1 MKELLLSISF
11 LLLLLS
17 PMAQGI
23 QSFELNGVN
32 DFNDQVPATIIDDEL
47 WCSLQKK
54 HNYYSDLDQMAII
67 DFTIQVNPRQ
77 FSWNDFTSG
86 KLEKQAPFAEKE
98 VFSISYAPL
107 DSTAVLSCFNPKNKK
122 HELYSTK
129 RRGELWEELKK
140 IQTLGDEFA
149 CLHPF
154 LSETGD
160 QLYFS
165 AKADTGSWDIFFSNL
180 VDGEWQEAQRVRGAV
195 NTVKDEFYPVL
206 RDGNLYISSNNTAN
220 GDFDVFLADKRQ
232 QWRVLT
238 PLNPPINSSGNDL
251 NIVFLS
257 DARFF
262 VGSDRTG
269 NYDVFSFEE
278 QKEAPILLKYTALL
292 EVKGVPV
299 PFSEVEVFNELNERV
314 VLDVTDE
321 DGSFDLLNLKL
332 KRSYKV
338 RFKQLSE
345 RELEH
350 AALYILNEKG
360 ERIMVL
366 RPGLDGF
373 FLFEVLPFDE
383 MEHLAFVENIDES
396 QLLTVKIEGTLN
408 TEDNVPSLKGLPIYI
423 VDEHGELLEI
433 AYTREGG
440 KFKFDELTPSSS
452 YRFRLDEKEKRF
464 TIVVLDGNKEV
475 EIPIEAGE
483 GFYERVKDT
492 EALRLIN
499 EKGEPIVIRTSER
512 FIFQS
517 IYFDFDQFELTT
529 QAKEQLDLLVDI
541 LLKNPELNINLSSH
555 TDSRGS
561 TEYNLNLSKK
571 RAFSTLNYL
580 LAKGINN
587 ERISAVGR
595 GESEL
600 LNECSDELDCA
611 EEAHA
616 VNRRTEIVFQG
627 PN

>member
-1 MKELLLSISF
+1 MKHVCLSISF
-11 LLLLLS
+11 LLLALF
-17 PMAQGI
+17 PIAQGI
-23 QSFELNGVN
+23 QSFELKGVN
-32 DFNDQVPATIIDDEL
+32 DLNDQIPATIIDDEL
-47 WCSLQKK
+47 WCALQKE
-54 HNYYSDLDQMAII
+54 HDYFSDLDQKAII

-77 FSWNDFTSG
+77 FSWSDFTSR
-86 KLEKQAPFAEKE
+86 KLEKQAPFIKEE
-98 VFSISYAPL
+98 VFSISYAPR
-107 DSTAVLSCFNPKNKK
+107 DSSAVLSCFNPKNKK
-122 HELYSTK
+122 HELYSSK
-129 RRGELWEELKK
+129 RDGAAWGELKK

-165 AKADTGSWDIFFSNL
+165 AKADSGSWDIYFSNL
-180 VDGEWQEAQRVRGAV
+180 VGGEWQEAQKVRGEV
-195 NTVKDEFYPVL
+195 NTMKDEFYPVL
-206 RDGNLYISSNNTAN
+206 RDGNLYITSNNTSN
-220 GDFDVFLADKRQ
+220 GDFDIFLADKRQ

-238 PLNPPINSSGNDL
+238 PLNPPVNSSGNEL

-278 QKEAPILLKYTALL
+278 QEDAPILLKYTALL

-299 PFSEVEVFNELNERV
+299 PFSEVEVFNQLNERV
-314 VLDVTDE
+314 VLDATE
-321 DGSFDLLNLKL
+321 KDGSFDLLNLRL
-332 KRSYKV
+332 RRSYKV
-338 RFKQLSE
+338 RFNQLSE

-373 FLFEVLPFDE
+373 FLFEVLPIDE
-383 MEHLAFVENIDES
+383 MEQLAFVENIDES

-408 TEDNVPSLKGLPIYI
+408 TEDNVPSEKGLPIYI
-423 VDEHGELLEI
+423 IDENGELLEI

-464 TIVVLDGNKEV
+464 TMVVMDGDKEV
-475 EIPIEAGE
+475 EIPIEAGA

-517 IYFDFDQFELTT
+517 IYFDFDQFELTE
-529 QAKEQLDLLVDI
+529 QAKEQLNLLVDI
-541 LLKNPELNINLSSH
+541 LMRNPELNINLSSH
-555 TDSRGS
+555 TDSRGT

-571 RAFSTLNYL
+571 RATSTLNYL
-580 LAKGINN
+580 LAKGIKN

-600 LNECSDELDCA
+600 LNECSDELECTED
-611 EEAHA
+611 AHA
-616 VNRRTEIVFQG
+616 VNRRTEIVFAV

>member
-1 MKELLLSISF
+1 YAMKELLLSISF

-17 PMAQGI
+17 PKAQSI
-23 QSFELNGVN
+23 QTFELNGVN
-32 DFNDQVPATIIDDEL
+32 DFKDQVPATIIGDEL
-47 WCSLQKK
+47 WCTIKEERD
-54 HNYYSDLDQMAII
+54 YFSDLDQKAII
-67 DFTIQVNPRQ
+67 DFRIQVNPRQ
-77 FSWNDFTSG
+77 FSWNDFTSR
-86 KLEKQAPFAEKE
+86 KQVPFANEE

-107 DSTAVLSCFNPKNKK
+107 DSTAVLSCFNPKSNK
-122 HELYSTK
+122 HELYSSK
-129 RRGELWEELKK
+129 RRGELWGELNK

-154 LSETGD
+154 LSEAGD

-165 AKADTGSWDIFFSNL
+165 AKADTGSWDIYFSNL
-180 VDGEWQEAQRVRGAV
+180 VDGEWQEAQKVSGAV
-195 NTVKDEFYPVL
+195 NTTKDEFYPVL
-206 RDGNLYISSNNTAN
+206 RDGNLYISSNNTSN

-232 QWRVLT
+232 QWRVLR
-238 PLNPPINSSGNDL
+238 PLNPPINSSANDL

-262 VGSDRTG
+262 VGSDRAG
-269 NYDVFSFEE
+269 NYDVYSFEE
-278 QKEAPILLKYTALL
+278 QVEEPVLLKYTALL

-314 VLDVTDE
+314 VLDVTKE
-321 DGSFDLLNLKL
+321 DGTFDLFNLRL
-332 KRSYKV
+332 RRSYKV
-338 RFKQLSE
+338 RFNQLSE

-360 ERIMVL
+360 DRIMVL

-383 MEHLAFVENIDES
+383 MEQLAFLENIDES

-408 TEDNVPSLKGLPIYI
+408 TEDDVPSEKGLPIYI
-423 VDEHGELLEI
+423 IDENGELLEI

-464 TIVVLDGNKEV
+464 TMVVMDGDKEV

-492 EALRLIN
+492 EALRLVN

-517 IYFDFDQFELTT
+517 IYFDFDQFELTA
-529 QAKEQLDLLVDI
+529 QAKEQLDLLVAI
-541 LLKNPELNINLSSH
+541 LLRNPKLNINLSSH
-555 TDSRGS
+555 TDSRGT

-571 RAFSTLNYL
+571 RAVSTLNYL

-600 LNECSDELDCA
+600 LNECADELECTED
-611 EEAHA
+611 AHA
-616 VNRRTEIVFQG
+616 VNRRTEIVFAV

>member
-1 MKELLLSISF
+1 MKQLLLSLSF

-17 PMAQGI
+17 PKAQGI

-32 DFNDQVPATIIDDEL
+32 DFKDQVPATIIGDEL
-47 WCSLQKK
+47 WCTIKEERD
-54 HNYYSDLDQMAII
+54 YFSDLDQKAII
-67 DFTIQVNPRQ
+67 NFTIQVNPRQ

-86 KLEKQAPFAEKE
+86 KLEKQAPFAREE

-107 DSTAVLSCFNPKNKK
+107 DSIAVLSCFNPKSNK
-122 HELYSTK
+122 HELYSSK
-129 RRGELWEELKK
+129 RRGELWGELNK

-154 LSETGD
+154 LSEAGD

-165 AKADTGSWDIFFSNL
+165 AKADTGSWDIYFSNL
-180 VDGEWQEAQRVRGAV
+180 VDGEWQEAQKVRGAV
-195 NTVKDEFYPVL
+195 NTTKDEFYPVL
-206 RDGNLYISSNNTAN
+206 RNGNLYISSNNTAN

-232 QWRVLT
+232 QWRVLR

-269 NYDVFSFEE
+269 NYDVYSFEE
-278 QKEAPILLKYTALL
+278 QVEEPVLLKYTALL

-299 PFSEVEVFNELNERV
+299 PFSEVEVFNELNERI
-314 VLDVTDE
+314 VLDVTEE
-321 DGSFDLLNLKL
+321 DGTFDLHKL
-332 KRSYKV
+332 RLRRSYKV
-338 RFKQLSE
+338 RFNQLSE

-360 ERIMVL
+360 DRIMVL

-373 FLFEVLPFDE
+373 FLFEVLPIDE
-383 MEHLAFVENIDES
+383 MEQLAFVENVDES
-396 QLLTVKIEGTLN
+396 QLLTVRIEGTLN
-408 TEDNVPSLKGLPIYI
+408 TEDNVPSEKGLPIYI
-423 VDEHGELLEI
+423 IDENGELLEI

-464 TIVVLDGNKEV
+464 TMVVMDGDKEV

-541 LLKNPELNINLSSH
+541 LLRNPKLKINLSSH
-555 TDSRGS
+555 TDSRGT

-571 RAFSTLNYL
+571 RAVSTLNYL

-600 LNECSDELDCA
+600 LNECSDELECTED
-611 EEAHA
+611 AHA
-616 VNRRTEIVFQG
+616 VNRRTEIVFAV